1 MHRECD
7 IKCREFT
14 DAGLTLSVV
23 LGCLQ
28 SAGDRADTVS
38 SSGCLDDL
46 NSKGTT
52 CLGFWSPVF

>member
-23 LGCLQ
+23 LGCSQ

-46 NSKGTT
+46 DSEGTT